1 MLCLFIDSS
10 YGVYSH
16 KQPRTGD
23 ETASAIH
30 PLFIL
35 RLLTIS
41 KHAVQID
48 NWLNYISCISLPSP
62 LGYTWGLA
70 VDLITSPPVLPVQCC
85 SGCCRDDSCAAA
97 LILFAYPFSCLTPS
111 PSNGG
116 SVSERMNQNFNE
128 VKHAAKTGIL
138 RILTPL
144 ETFCLFKSNFLPFLQ

>member
-1 MLCLFIDSS
+1 MFVHRLVLWCQ
-10 YGVYSH
+10 
-16 KQPRTGD
+16 QPITGA

-35 RLLTIS
+35 CLLPVS
-41 KHAVQID
+41 KHTVQRH

-70 VDLITSPPVLPVQCC
+70 VDLITSPPVLPVQC
-85 SGCCRDDSCAAA
+85 SGCCRDHSCVAA

-128 VKHAAKTGIL
+128 VKDAAKTGIL